1 MLVVFCWFITDLR
14 PGFST
19 TCTFL
24 SDNPLLSDDCVRYLC
39 SLQQL
44 QAVDV
49 SRTKISVSATT
60 MYIKTLSSSLV
71 WSLNIIVAIA
81 CLFSVHVV
89 IFVVYDFVLGTW
101 YRSAVFWLE
110 A

>member
-14 PGFST
+14 PGFLT

-60 MYIKTLSSSLV
+60 IIMDIIILSSNLV
-71 WSLNIIVAIA
+71 WSLNIIVTIV

-89 IFVVYDFVLGTW
+89 MFVVFDFVLGRW
-101 YRSAVFWLE
+101 YRSAVL
-110 A
+110 